1 MDSRGHDMKGAAL
14 IIAIS
19 ILASRILG
27 VVREMLL
34 ARIAGINAEKNALDL
49 AFLIPDILN
58 HLVSTGFLSIIF
70 IPIFTGYLVKHE
82 EDKAW
87 RFFANI
93 LNTLGLFL
101 AILIV
106 PAWIWMR
113 EAILLFTTAD
123 PSPEVLDM
131 AVRFGRIILPGQL
144 AFFAGSFLVAVQHT
158 RKQFLIPSLTGVI
171 YNAGIIAGG
180 WLGREHGIVGFAWG
194 VPVGAFIGFFLLQIW
209 GAWRGGIRWM
219 PLLHFGDPDV
229 RRYLKLM
236 LPLMLGV
243 GAMFALEFVIR
254 SFGSAFGSQGISAL
268 NYAYRVM
275 YTLVAVF
282 GFSVGVASYPDMARL
297 AKEGKQTELN
307 QRVARSLD
315 RMFAFLV
322 PVMAVVWLLSF
333 AAVRLLFERGAFTRE
348 ATELVSELLRWYL
361 PAALGLC
368 MQAVL
373 VRSFY
378 AQERMWAP
386 TLVNSALF
394 LLSLPLYAIM
404 APSLGIRSVPLIGT
418 ITALIQVFAL
428 VWFWQRLNGLEG
440 IREHAGNVARSL
452 LVLVLCALLLH
463 LCGPLVNPWLRKL
476 PTLSL
481 LAASAIL
488 GFAGLSF
495 AAGLLIASGNTSARE
510 IARERLQRIPSGV
523 KKLFSRP

>member
-1 MDSRGHDMKGAAL
+1 MKGAAV
-14 IIAIS
+14 IIALS

-70 IPIFTGYLVKHE
+70 IPIFTGYLVKQE

-93 LNTLGLFL
+93 LNTLGLFI
-101 AILIV
+101 AAMIV

-144 AFFAGSFLVAVQHT
+144 AFFAGSFLVAVQYT

-171 YNAGIIAGG
+171 YNVAIVAGG

-194 VPVGAFIGFFLLQIW
+194 VPIGAFIGFFLLQII
-209 GAWRGGIRWM
+209 GAARSGIRWK
-219 PLLHFGDPDV
+219 PVLQFNDPDV
-229 RRYLKLM
+229 RRYIRMM

-254 SFGSAFGSQGISAL
+254 SFGSTFGTHGISAL
-268 NYAYRVM
+268 NYSYRVM

-307 QRVARSLD
+307 QRVASSLD
-315 RMFAFLV
+315 RMFAILI
-322 PVMAVVWLLSF
+322 PAIAAVWLVAF
-333 AAVRLLFERGAFTRE
+333 PAVRLLFERGAFSRE
-348 ATELVSELLRWYL
+348 ATELVSSLLRWYL
-361 PAALGLC
+361 PAAIGLC

-378 AQERMWAP
+378 AQERMWTP
-386 TLVNSALF
+386 TLINSLLF
-394 LLSLPLYAIM
+394 LVSLPLYGLGADM
-404 APSLGIRSVPLIGT
+404 LGIRSVPMIGAVT
-418 ITALIQVFAL
+418 SLIQVATL

-440 IREHAGNVARSL
+440 IRQHAGNIIRSL
-452 LVLVLCALLLH
+452 LVLALCAIALAQIE
-463 LCGPLVNPWLRKL
+463 PMWSPWMRAL
-476 PTLSL
+476 PTMNL
-481 LAASAIL
+481 LVIAVGAAAFCMLVVL
-488 GFAGLSF
+488 GLQ
-495 AAGLLIASGNTSARE
+495 IAFGSTSARE
-510 IARERLQRIPSGV
+510 LVVERVAKIR
-523 KKLFSRP
+523 KKLGKAS